1 MAMAVVQIIAVTT
14 SEIGAS
20 GPIKKFYAVGLETRA
35 LALEEIERR
44 LKPGEVANWTDARD
58 LTLKPGEVRLI

>member
-1 MAMAVVQIIAVTT
+1 MAVVQIIAVTT

-20 GPIKKFYAVGLETRA
+20 GPIKRYYAVRLETKT

-44 LKPGEVANWTDARD
+44 LKPGEVANWADSRD